1 MHACMYPSSFSG
13 KKYLCVSMCWHANKS
28 NVWQVSMPPI
38 RMNVMNHEDDNEK
51 EKGPFGFTM

>member
-1 MHACMYPSSFSG
+1 MYPSSFSG

-28 NVWQVSMPPI
+28 IVWQVSMPPI